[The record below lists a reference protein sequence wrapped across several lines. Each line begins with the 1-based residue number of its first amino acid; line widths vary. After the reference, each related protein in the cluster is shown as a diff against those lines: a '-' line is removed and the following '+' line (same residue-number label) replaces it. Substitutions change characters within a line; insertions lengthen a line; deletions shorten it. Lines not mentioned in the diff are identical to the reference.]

1 MCAYVGV
8 DTSCYT
14 TSVACVDECGIV
26 SDLRTVLSVKQ
37 GERGLRQSD
46 GLFQHIRNLERL
58 VPEMFEKLDVGA
70 VRGVCVSARPRPNE
84 DSYMPVFL
92 AGKACAAS
100 MAAALRVPLLAASHQ
115 EGHVRAALYGN
126 EFLMGQPFLGMHISG
141 GTTEVFL
148 VDEAFHITL
157 LSGTEDLHA
166 GQFVDRIGVAMGL
179 RFPCGKQL
187 EALAGEFDPATGG
200 VKLPAIVRNGV
211 CSFSGVETRAQA
223 LIDDGIK
230 HAEIAYAAYDCM
242 ARTFGKMLLYA
253 MEKTG
258 VRRALLA
265 GGVASSPLLRALLR
279 ERVRK
284 QKTEAEIFSGRT
296 RFLPTMRSEQQCC
309 AKTGLPHHRRGEPQD
324 AKRICSDRHPIKRV
338 CCGFAAAGCAFAQPF
353 RARGGQRFEV
363 PQLGAC
369 VFYA

>member
-1 MCAYVGV
+1 MDAYVGV

-14 TSVACVDECGIV
+14 TSVACVDEQGIV

-46 GLFQHIRNLERL
+46 GLFQHVRNLETLIPRL
-58 VPEMFEKLDVGA
+58 LDAAGGRA

-92 AGKACAAS
+92 AGKMCAATA
-100 MAAALRVPLLAASHQ
+100 AAALRVPLLVASHQ
-115 EGHVRAALYGN
+115 EGHVRAALHGN
-126 EFLMGQPFLGMHISG
+126 ERLMGQPFLGMHISG

-148 VDEAFHITL
+148 VDEALRIVL

-166 GQFVDRIGVAMGL
+166 GQFVDRIGVAMGFS
-179 RFPCGKQL
+179 FPCGKQL
-187 EALAGEFDPATGG
+187 ETLAAGFAPKAGFA
-200 VKLPAIVRNGV
+200 KLPATVRDGM

-223 LIDDGIK
+223 MINGGAE

-242 ARTFGKMLLYA
+242 ARTFAKMLGHA

-258 VRRALLA
+258 VTRALLA

-279 ERVRK
+279 ERLKKQVR
-284 QKTEAEIFSGRT
+284 EAELFFGESTLSSDNAVGAALLCRDRLGR
-296 RFLPTMRSEQQCC
+296 P
-309 AKTGLPHHRRGEPQD
+309 AKGEAECKMD
-324 AKRICSDRHPIKRV
+324 I
-338 CCGFAAAGCAFAQPF
+338 
-353 RARGGQRFEV
+353 
-363 PQLGAC
+363 L
-369 VFYA
+369 